1 MTHHSLTKYQ
11 NILTTYLTDYAKI
24 KPANLP
30 DIDSY
35 AIIDKAQ
42 NHFQL
47 LQVGW
52 QDREYIFTVVLH
64 FDIKKG
70 KVWFQRNITDREV
83 VDKLME
89 MGIAKQDIVL
99 GFREPQIRPYTGFAV
114 A

>member
-1 MTHHSLTKYQ
+1 MDRLKEYQ
-11 NILTTYLTDYAKI
+11 NIIADYITEYAKI

-35 AIIDKAQ
+35 AVVDRVN

-47 LQVGW
+47 LQLGW
-52 QDREYIFTVVLH
+52 QGEDYIFTVVLH
-64 FDIKKG
+64 FDIKDG
-70 KVWFQRNITDREV
+70 KVWFQRNITDRDV
-83 VDKLME
+83 VDELMA

-99 GFREPQIRPYTGFAV
+99 GFRYPKFRAYTGFAV